1 MSRKSLVAILA
12 LWTLCVL
19 PFTVLGYGSDAD
31 AWLVARAAGD
41 IWNTARYVA
50 SRSTGF
56 PLFELLEAP
65 LVHFGGWQAS
75 NLLATAGGAA
85 LLAAL
90 LFLASKKRFQHPFF
104 VVAGIAWLP
113 VVMKNASSTMDYLPG
128 LALLVWAY
136 AMLLERRHLL
146 CALLIGLA
154 CGFRPTNGLFLL
166 PCLLYHFADRRD
178 AGAGVR
184 MLLLALF
191 TGAAAFSPA
200 LLAYGLKTSYAVM
213 DFDLKTRAML
223 AGYNALQLFGVIGWV
238 ALAGA
243 AVTTV
248 AGMLRRRPASAQSVP
263 KPFLLFHAG
272 VITLWLALFAMMPDE
287 AEYLLPAVPSIIL
300 LADALITRRA
310 AVIATIA
317 LLSTHVVRI
326 ETLAG
331 ESGQRRVAVSIR
343 QGYTG
348 ADIDDRLFKL
358 SVRAAATECAIS
370 RPTVLMYGAL
380 WIPVDNPAWT
390 WDPVLR
396 MHRRQDGMLFLSDK
410 ILDAGRLRA
419 LKAQGYRIVVWTADK
434 WEYFR
439 ADVPG
444 WQVSVEVLPD
454 LSAFFGRPL
463 QGRPLSMK

>member
-1 MSRKSLVAILA
+1 MSMSRKSVAVIIA
-12 LWTLCVL
+12 LWTVCVL

-65 LVHFGGWQAS
+65 LVQYGGWQWS
-75 NLLATAGGAA
+75 NLLATAGGAS

-90 LFLASKKRFQHPFF
+90 LFLVSKKRLRHPFF

-113 VVMKNASSTMDYLPG
+113 VVIKNASSTMDYLPG

-136 AMLLERRHLL
+136 AMLLERRHLA
-146 CALLIGLA
+146 CAVLIGLA
-154 CGFRPTNGLFLL
+154 CGFRPTNGLYLL
-166 PCLLYHFADRRD
+166 PCLLWHFADGR
-178 AGAGVR
+178 GAKPAAQ
-184 MLLLALF
+184 MILLALC
-191 TGAAAFSPA
+191 TGTAAFSPA

-223 AGYNALQLFGVIGWV
+223 AGYNALQLFGAIGWIV
-238 ALAGA
+238 LAA
-243 AVTTV
+243 AAV
-248 AGMLRRRPASAQSVP
+248 AGMLRRRSSSARSISR
-263 KPFLLFHAG
+263 PFLLFHAG
-272 VITLWLALFAMMPDE
+272 VIALWLALFAMLPDE

-300 LADALITRRA
+300 LADALVTRKA
-310 AVIATIA
+310 AVLAVVA
-317 LLSTHVVRI
+317 LLSYHAVRV

-331 ESGQRRVAVSIR
+331 ESGMRRVALSIR

-348 ADIDDRLFKL
+348 ADIDDRVFKL

-370 RPTVLMYGAL
+370 QPTVLMYGAL
-380 WIPVDNPAWT
+380 WIPVDNAAWT
-390 WDPVLR
+390 WDPPLR

-419 LKAQGYRIVVWTADK
+419 LHAQGYRLAVWTADK
-434 WEYFR
+434 WEYYR
-439 ADVPG
+439 ADVPD
-444 WQVSVEVLPD
+444 WRASVDVLAD

-463 QGRPLSMK
+463 QGMPLSMK